1 MKAIHILWDVDKDE
15 DTTDVYLPDEVEIPH
30 ELEGKDEEEI
40 SDYLTDLTGFCRK
53 GFELVDAPNEHCPLG
68 GDEE

>member
-1 MKAIHILWDVDKDE
+1 MKAIHILWDVDEDE
-15 DTTDVYLPDEVEIPH
+15 DTTDVYLPDEVEIPR

-40 SDYLTDLTGFCRK
+40 SDYLTDLTGFCHK
-53 GFELVDAPNEHCPLG
+53 GFELVDAPNEHCTLG